1 MENILSVDN
10 LHVAYGRFKV
20 LSNLTF
26 EVKKGEVLG
35 IIGPNGAG
43 KTTLMNALIGL
54 VIPTEGT
61 INFNGHDITKLN
73 SSKRC
78 HLGIGRTYQVPR
90 LFENMS
96 VYENTL
102 VGAVHGAKKSERG
115 SKEWCL
121 DILHRTGLYEKRNT
135 LTMKL
140 ALLDRKRIEIARA
153 LATDPSL
160 LLLDEVSAGL
170 TKTEVDEVI
179 ELVEKLQNTGITII
193 WIEHIIKT
201 MVEATDSLLCLSNGT
216 KLMHG
221 NPVEVIQSKEVE
233 EVYLGAEEEEE

>member
-1 MENILSVDN
+1 MNNLLTVDN
-10 LHVAYGRFKV
+10 LHVSYGRFKV
-20 LSNLTF
+20 LSNLSF
-26 EVKKGEVLG
+26 EVPKGQVLG
-35 IIGPNGAG
+35 VIGPNGAG

-61 INFNGHDITKLN
+61 ILFDGHDITKLN
-73 SSKRC
+73 SSRRC

-102 VGAVHGAKKSERG
+102 VGAVHGARKPERA

-121 DILHRTGLYEKRNT
+121 EILNQTGLYDKRNT

-153 LATDPSL
+153 LATNPSL

-179 ELVEKLQNTGITII
+179 ALVESLQNTGLTII

-201 MVEATDSLLCLSNGT
+201 MVEATDSLLCLSGGT
-216 KLMHG
+216 KLVHG
-221 NPVEVIQSKEVE
+221 DPVEIIQCKEVE
-233 EVYLGAEEEEE
+233 EVYLGAEEEDE